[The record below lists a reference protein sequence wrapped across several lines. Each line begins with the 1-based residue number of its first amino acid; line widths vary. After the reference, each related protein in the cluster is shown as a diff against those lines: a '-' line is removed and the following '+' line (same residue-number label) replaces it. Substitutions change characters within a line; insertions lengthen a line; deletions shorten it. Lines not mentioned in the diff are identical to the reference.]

1 VRCLLRSGQYR
12 AMPDTWST
20 ITVSEIRP
28 GDFVRLQS
36 GHEFE
41 VARIDS
47 PFLGM
52 DTMVCLIED
61 TPSRWQAYPQGK
73 DGEAEVRRPG

>member
-12 AMPDTWST
+12 AMADTWST

-61 TPSRWQAYPQGK
+61 SPSRWHAYPQGR